1 MSVTYST
8 IVVKDDQVNAT
19 GLQVPPEVM
28 AALGASTKK
37 PPVKV
42 TIGDY
47 TYQTTVAVM
56 GGVSMLALSAE
67 NRKAAGVEPGATIE
81 VTLELDLEPRIVEV
95 PDDLAMALAAQSG
108 ARAAFDALA
117 FSKRKEFVRQVND
130 AKTQETRDRRIAAI
144 VTKMGE
150 GA

>member
-1 MSVTYST
+1 MNVTYST

>member
-8 IVVKDDQVNAT
+8 TVVKDDQVNAT

>member
-28 AALGASTKK
+28 AVLGANTKK